1 MTRRPTISTRPATL
15 VPYTT
20 LFRAFDRP
28 EVSGLFNV
36 GTGQARSFAD
46 LAAALFAA
54 LDRAPRIDYVDMPAP
69 LRGRYQYFTEAR
81 MERLRAAGYRKPF
94 TTLEDGVGRYVR
106 DFLATPDPY
115 RCAPQPPWPPP
126 SPPR

>member
-81 MERLRAAGYRKPF
+81 MERLRRSEEHTSELQSLMRTSYAVFCLKKKK
-94 TTLEDGVGRYVR
+94 TTK
-106 DFLATPDPY
+106 
-115 RCAPQPPWPPP
+115 
-126 SPPR
+126 